1 MKIIRVLAGAFFGL
15 LLLAT
20 PAASQQ
26 QYPPTT
32 QAPASTQVQGFGAQ
46 RPGQT
51 FNKRDC
57 GFQAGAQASI
67 RVNET
72 AAGSKAAGSDGCVAL
87 SVKIVGQDRIS
98 IDGREFPARRCA
110 ANSIFVT
117 APSSSGASR
126 TVENQF
132 NIDCS
137 PAAAA
142 AAGTLPRTGTGL
154 TTPLAASAALL
165 IGAGAVVVVAT
176 RRRRA

>member
-20 PAASQQ
+20 PAASQD
-26 QYPPTT
+26 QYPPK
-32 QAPASTQVQGFGAQ
+32 PGPTQVLGFGAQ
-46 RPGQT
+46 RPGET

-57 GFQAGAQASI
+57 GFQAGAEASI

-72 AAGSKAAGSDGCVAL
+72 TAGSKAAGSDGCVAL

-117 APSSSGASR
+117 ATSTAGTSR

-132 NIDCS
+132 NIDCG
-137 PAAAA
+137 PAAAGGA
-142 AAGTLPRTGTGL
+142 LPRTGAGSTIPMAGI
-154 TTPLAASAALL
+154 AAAL
-165 IGAGAVVVVAT
+165 IVAGGVAVLAV
-176 RRRRA
+176 RRRDQAA

>member
-15 LLLAT
+15 LLLAA
-20 PAASQQ
+20 PAAAQ
-26 QYPPTT
+26 QYPPTS
-32 QAPASTQVQGFGAQ
+32 QAPASTQVLGFGAQ
-46 RPGQT
+46 RPGET

-57 GFQAGAQASI
+57 GFQGGAQASI

-87 SVKIVGQDRIS
+87 SVKIVAQDRVS
-98 IDGREFPARRCA
+98 VDGREFPARRCA

-117 APSSSGASR
+117 APSSAGTSR

-132 NIDCS
+132 NIDCG
-137 PAAAA
+137 PAA

-154 TTPLAASAALL
+154 TMPLAASAALL
-165 IGAGAVVVVAT
+165 IGAGAVAVVAS
-176 RRRRA
+176 RRRRTA